1 MNKYWQEFRQFAVK
15 GNVIDLAVAVIIGGA
30 FGKIISSLVM
40 DIIMPIVGVILG
52 GINFKTWRWV
62 LKEASFAEDGG
73 LIQAAVAINIGNF
86 IQNIFDFLVIALSVF
101 LMIKIIMRSKEKFF
115 RKEKSEE
122 KESEPVKVITEEQ
135 KLLVEIRDILKDNSK

>member
-30 FGKIISSLVM
+30 FGKIVSSLVA
-40 DIIMPIVGVILG
+40 DIIMPFVGVTLG

-62 LKEASFAEDGG
+62 LKEALFAEDGE
-73 LIQAAVAINIGNF
+73 LIQAAVAINIGSF

-101 LMIKIIMRSKEKFF
+101 LMVKIIMRSKEKFF
-115 RKEKSEE
+115 RKEKEEE
-122 KESEPVKVITEEQ
+122 KESKPVKVITEEQ
-135 KLLVEIRDILKDNSK
+135 KLLVEIRDILKDKR